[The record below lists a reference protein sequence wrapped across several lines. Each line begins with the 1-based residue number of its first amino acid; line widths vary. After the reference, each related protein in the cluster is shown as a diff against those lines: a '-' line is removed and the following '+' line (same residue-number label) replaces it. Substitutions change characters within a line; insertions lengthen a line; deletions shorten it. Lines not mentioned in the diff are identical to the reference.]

1 MYRVIILLIC
11 IGIFFFG
18 KMLYNEILENKK
30 LKKIKET
37 HDLNTVED
45 VDKYIESLQ
54 IGLELR
60 KKSSLMDS
68 NKYKAALETVE
79 SKIKQLNKIKILIE
93 NE

>member
-1 MYRVIILLIC
+1 MYRIIILLIC

-18 KMLYNEILENKK
+18 KMLYNEIVENKK
-30 LKKIKET
+30 LKKMKEI

-45 VDKYIESLQ
+45 VDKYIKSLQ
-54 IGLELR
+54 LGLELR

-68 NKYKAALETVE
+68 DKYKAALETVE

>member
-1 MYRVIILLIC
+1 MYRLIILFIC
-11 IGIFFFG
+11 VGIFFFG
-18 KMLYNEILENKK
+18 KMLYNETIENKK

-60 KKSSLMDS
+60 KKSAIMDS
-68 NKYKAALETVE
+68 NAYKAALE
-79 SKIKQLNKIKILIE
+79 KIELKVKQLNKIKILIE

>member
-1 MYRVIILLIC
+1 MYRIIILLIC

-18 KMLYNEILENKK
+18 KMLYNEIVENKK
-30 LKKIKET
+30 LKKMKEI

-54 IGLELR
+54 LGLELR

-68 NKYKAALETVE
+68 DKYKAALETVE